1 MKSTTQ
7 YGYAPGPI
15 KGTLVNASESSIHM
29 SQSEVE
35 ATLRLLYNTTLGSY
49 DEPDMEAFLKLERA
63 LEDCYRIAHCDPTLT
78 DWNIV
83 ELVCLNDK

>member
-29 SQSEVE
+29 SNKEVE
-35 ATLRLLYNTTLGSY
+35 AVLRFLYNTTLGGY
-49 DEPDMEAFLKLERA
+49 DDKDFAAFEKLSDA
-63 LEDCYRIAHCDPTLT
+63 LEDCYRIANCDPTLT
-78 DWNIV
+78 DWDIV
-83 ELVCLNDK
+83 ELICSDDE